1 MVISPK
7 NSVLLGLADLLNKNK
22 SEILLKNE
30 LDMGSF
36 SDMDESMKD
45 RLKVDEK
52 KVDGMIRSLREVAE
66 QDDPEGKILY
76 DFTREDGLRVV
87 NRSVPFG
94 TILIIYESRPDVTI
108 EAAATAFKAGNR
120 ILLKG
125 GKESFHTNTYLTE
138 LWQQSLSEN
147 GFDTD
152 FVEYLNLSHNE
163 TQKLIKE
170 NTHNVDIIIPRGG
183 ENLINF
189 VTEYSSV
196 PVIVSGRGNNFMYVD
211 DNCDAETAAQLI
223 INGKKRI
230 SVCNALDKVL
240 VNENLP
246 ELAEKISDFVSQLQS
261 KGIEVWGDKKAV
273 SVCNRIREIN
283 DEAILFEEFMA
294 PKIYFSLV
302 SDMIEAVNLINRY
315 SGGHS
320 AVIVTRD
327 QSKADAFM
335 QKVDCAA
342 VYHNASTR
350 FTDGGQFGVG
360 AEIAIST
367 QKLHFRGPLGTQELV
382 TNKWFVYGNGHTRE

>member
-30 LDMGSF
+30 LDMDSF

-320 AVIVTRD
+320 AIIVTRD

>member
-30 LDMGSF
+30 LDMDSF